1 MAAGLDRLGLGPGLV
16 LRPAH
21 RRVPD
26 RRTAGASG
34 ELALPPRP
42 GPGRVLGRQPGLP
55 ARVQPPPGDDLH
67 PDLARDA
74 AQADGLRLA
83 GAGTGQRVGPAP
95 AQGDDAALERAARA
109 ERVLRRDVREVLRV
123 RRRAGAARP
132 AAQRPAGPRG
142 GRRLGRGEE
151 ARAGPAHRPAAGALL
166 PDLPG
171 PGPPARDSVR
181 AAAGPRADAPRAGR
195 RRAPDAAHPLP
206 GQLQALRAVRAVRH
220 RRVAAPRRHRAD
232 AARGRPGDRLLVGDV
247 RLRQHRQAD
256 GVLHLRLRGLRPGRA
271 RHVHRPAGRRARSG
285 RPDQRRADRGP
296 GARSTTTSRAT
307 GTATPRSGSGSAATR
322 PGTRP
327 STWSK
332 EFFEGRSLDGRG
344 GS

>member
-1 MAAGLDRLGLGPGLV
+1 MSVRWRSSKAVGNNQALKALAYKVFRRLPVKKGLVVFESHLGKQYSDSPRYIYEAAVAAGLDRLGLDPV
-16 LRPAH
+16 WSYAPAH
-21 RRVPD
+21 RRVPH

-42 GPGRVLGRQPGLP
+42 GQGRVLGRQPGLP

-74 AQADGLRLA
+74 AQADGLRLP

-151 ARAGPAHRPAAGALL
+151 ARAGPAHRPAPRALL

-171 PGPPARDSVR
+171 PGPPARDSLR

-206 GQLQALRAVRAVRH
+206 GHLQALRRGS
-220 RRVAAPRRHRAD
+220 RRSPPTC
-232 AARGRPGDRLLVGDV
+232 RG
-247 RLRQHRQAD
+247 
-256 GVLHLRLRGLRPGRA
+256 
-271 RHVHRPAGRRARSG
+271 
-285 RPDQRRADRGP
+285 
-296 GARSTTTSRAT
+296 TTTS
-307 GTATPRSGSGSAATR
+307 
-322 PGTRP
+322 P
-327 STWSK
+327 S
-332 EFFEGRSLDGRG
+332 
-344 GS
+344 